1 MKDIAKKL
9 LETSI
14 YPTPDE
20 FREITDTFM
29 KENHEDF
36 MKAFKRPDKWLIYY
50 EKYVASHVC
59 LSNFTI
65 FYNLTLNLLKFL
77 IFLF

>member
-36 MKAFKRPDKWLIYY
+36 IKAFKRPDKWLIYY
-50 EKYVASHVC
+50 KKYVKYKTKYIEFKENIYITNKSKD
-59 LSNFTI
+59 NI
-65 FYNLTLNLLKFL
+65 
-77 IFLF
+77 